1 MTVTFYRRSIAV
13 FLIILLAGCSTKG
26 ETPDPPR
33 WKFQQTENLA
43 DGDDPSALEVCLPDS
58 GAPFHLRKA
67 ILVAGTI
74 GVPHLAR
81 DLPGIS
87 YLTSK
92 RLQTHLAALERFNL
106 SATHN
111 SSFESMGLS
120 TAARVRQLGREYT
133 SQFVVKLEFED
144 LTMHS
149 SGGMLSRLLRG
160 PKQRDVLIK
169 LYIYDTEHGALFHS
183 QQYEGTVSGDVVG
196 YPGKSKAVT
205 TSWFNTDLGKQIDE
219 IIKDMSTQINE
230 ILACVPFSTQV
241 TAVEGNNIHI
251 KAGFLH
257 GIRPGETLRVYPRSD
272 LSPSEDTLLPKQNDV
287 WIKVSTVFP
296 KHSIARA
303 TQDSLLGNRLDTGD
317 VVRAW

>member
-1 MTVTFYRRSIAV
+1 
-13 FLIILLAGCSTKG
+13 
-26 ETPDPPR
+26 
-33 WKFQQTENLA
+33 
-43 DGDDPSALEVCLPDS
+43 
-58 GAPFHLRKA
+58 
-67 ILVAGTI
+67 
-74 GVPHLAR
+74 
-81 DLPGIS
+81 
-87 YLTSK
+87 
-92 RLQTHLAALERFNL
+92 
-106 SATHN
+106 
-111 SSFESMGLS
+111 
-120 TAARVRQLGREYT
+120 
-133 SQFVVKLEFED
+133 
-144 LTMHS
+144 MHS